1 MNTDTNTDTKPMPR
15 HRQRKVMK
23 PVVFCGGQP
32 DQPTQPTGQ
41 PIPPPL
47 QRNKGEE
54 EVGASS
60 AHIPTAALKDSPE
73 PPMPPYIPQTW
84 ASSQHPGA
92 RPPSPN
98 THHQQRQLRRP
109 KMSSSVVDSVLA
121 SCKRI
126 DPGAELASATFTQDG
141 ETLVRI
147 RTGLTCSINSL
158 KQAIC
163 NTMPLCGTEVVDSP
177 LDGTTEIGVIVPTQ
191 TMEIR
196 AARNLIR
203 KKTIPRVIGH
213 IGFVCFVFGLCAW
226 LVSLVE
232 SLSAS
237 DAREL

>member
-1 MNTDTNTDTKPMPR
+1 
-15 HRQRKVMK
+15 MK
-23 PVVFCGGQP
+23 PVVFCNQQTQQTQQP
-32 DQPTQPTGQ
+32 SQPSQPT
-41 PIPPPL
+41 PPPL
-47 QRNKGEE
+47 KKNNGEE
-54 EVGASS
+54 DVGACSTDT
-60 AHIPTAALKDSPE
+60 PTAAFEDSPQI
-73 PPMPPYIPQTW
+73 PIPPYIPETW

-98 THHQQRQLRRP
+98 TQHQQAKRP
-109 KMSSSVVDSVLA
+109 RMSSLVVDSVLT

-141 ETLVRI
+141 ETLVRV

-158 KQAIC
+158 KQAIG

-191 TMEIR
+191 SMELR

-203 KKTIPRVIGH
+203 KKPIPRVIGH
-213 IGFVCFVFGLCAW
+213 LGFVCFVFGLCAW
-226 LVSLVE
+226 TVSLVE

-237 DAREL
+237 DTREL